1 MLEGNPFT
9 WKREITSFPVK
20 LLWKFSQHIDRDH
33 MEDAP
38 MSQVAEVVL
47 WFGALSGTVVAN
59 LYLPI
64 KLIDL
69 GIHGPWETV
78 ATTYKWIA
86 AEQRY
91 SLLPTFHTYRHPSP
105 AYRWGFRS
113 GGKVGG
119 RFATRLV
126 PLIGWSLL
134 AYDVYDVAV
143 NKSLWGFDLSGAGDD
158 GYIGWN

>member
-20 LLWKFSQHIDRDH
+20 MLWKFSKSLDREH

-38 MSQVAEVVL
+38 MSQVAEMVL
-47 WFGALSGTVVAN
+47 WTGALSGTVVAN

-69 GIHGPWETV
+69 GTHGPWETV

-86 AEQRY
+86 KEQRY

-105 AYRWGFRS
+105 SYRWGRRLA
-113 GGKVGG
+113 GRVGG
-119 RFATRLV
+119 SLTSRLV
-126 PLIGWSLL
+126 PLMGWALL
-134 AYDVYDVAV
+134 AYDVYDLTV
-143 NKSLWGFDLSGAGDD
+143 NKSLWGFDLSNEGGSM
-158 GYIGWN
+158 GWG